1 MVACLV
7 VQRGRNASEHI
18 SDNYVLANKALL
30 RLCPPTPDQE
40 AEKIDMNTRGIQWL
54 LIPQLFP
61 WMGGFYERLVAI
73 VKSCFMRTVGRR
85 VLTYDQ
91 LSTFTAEVEAVLN
104 HRPLAYVS
112 EAQDAPRPL
121 RPIDLVQPGA
131 IVDLPIEDCD
141 YNEHDRKAPP
151 EDKLIALWKG
161 TQVALEAFW
170 DQWVTEYLTMLRER
184 SAWKH
189 KGPRLK
195 QYRPPSVGEVVLIG
209 DDLHP
214 RNIWQIARVTELNG
228 SPPNVRSVKLQLPNG
243 HITTRP
249 VSKLYPLECSRPT
262 EESTTEPNNH
272 QGLGK
277 EPEKITK
284 QSGDRAMELEQPE
297 EPESTQPVPEQDSSK
312 EPTKKVWNL
321 RPRRKTSISLP
332 VIVSW
337 ALIVAFFISMLLPV
351 TALVDCSKCLL
362 ACTTKGIMISSPQ
375 EITKLEICCEGD
387 CLIRQA
393 TSNVTYELPQEM
405 LLRDY
410 TCKSYFWTTASET
423 CTVHT
428 TCPAV
433 GDCSLIDC
441 LFCIDHVA
449 NPNCSPR
456 WAAFL
461 TGILMC
467 FILCMC
473 GCTLCLLRI
482 CSFNVRALMSICYC
496 IVGCGTLCTRK
507 TTQQAQ
513 TLARTT
519 GIAAR
524 ARIMRQQLNQASRN
538 LQLTGQEWRRAHLDR
553 ILGRRPQPSNWIPLV
568 VLLALA
574 NYTDSS
580 NTIAVTTK
588 SESCQRGPTGISCVL
603 NYATTLTLLP
613 KGQTTTLLLRNEH
626 GIALGTLSI
635 IVDALTMNCV
645 PKSEGWFRSY
655 TMETLAVKR
664 CPTSGSCKNSYC
676 SEVRPSTII
685 PELREV
691 NNLPGI
697 SRCEPSSSFW
707 FYGCGLPTDA
717 CLFYRYFA
725 RPTTGNTFEL
735 ISCPTWEFNIHADIQ
750 LEVSGKKPLMESIIL
765 HPGMTFHWNN
775 VSLTPIAAAVPPAP
789 VLNRQFITDGNSVA
803 MVENI
808 PRDLLCSTES
818 DARLFNCS
826 ISNSVCIDC
835 IHDHSSGNVACSCRD
850 LNLERILIDSSV
862 RLPLNVAKLLIRN
875 ERGNIFAD
883 YGYSPLQLHVQMR
896 HLELLLEFQE
906 ARCTVQTHNLT
917 GCYKC
922 ESGAQLQYTCLTDQ
936 GDALA
941 NIECAD
947 GTVFSARCS
956 PNGTFGRE
964 NLPFDHFQIKT
975 KCRVDCP
982 AGETQFELTG
992 ALYYVPI
999 KKRFQHG
1006 YRDSETLDLPSGN
1019 WWDTGFD
1026 PLALASILTS
1036 LSSFTS
1042 LILALILGIG
1052 LLYLFIRLNPVF
1064 RAWKAMA
1071 RIVALITLISLCF
1084 ATQAPG
1090 GPYRHKEHTISASLT
1105 FTVDL
1110 ICFEQQKSRVS
1121 TSDPESRVYG
1131 LESRVPTF
1139 CPESRVGN
1147 LESRVS
1153 TFSTYCLEPRL
1164 FMKDAPTHSKTLAP
1178 PIFNT
1183 TLAPPTFNK
1192 NNNFTTWQ
1200 RTLRPIYMLRRWHI
1214 FIHSKTFIKLILI
1227 NMLHRL
1233 PAELKPRQLD
1243 HWLDFHH
1250 PGWNLD
1256 EKIRFNAG
1264 VSIAKIIEGKEA
1276 SLEMLTA
1283 KSTQRRPVGLSG
1295 FSRLPANE
1303 ELIMPNVTVEQY
1315 YSSQGVTLDQPNMK
1329 CIMFGNPLE
1338 KETTR
1343 HGYRGSSKKSLR
1355 RNRGKSCWRQGYRHY
1370 EFVPPER
1377 LHWILTEQT
1386 ENDLKDFAYLDIICD
1401 NSGESNISQ
1410 PPDSKPPHN
1419 NLGCSQPS
1427 DQSTPSPTQDI
1438 HGSSEQLRQYP
1449 TIPISPVIIMKESGF
1464 SNGGFNQGQN
1474 HSYSNVLHRENTP
1487 PYRKVN
1493 RRSNTSIHSLG
1504 VPPHSKSAFYR
1515 KGNIGHQSTNF
1526 SQVKNEQQSTNF
1538 WTAKNKQQSTKFCP
1552 VNNKQQTTTSNRLS
1566 KSTNCPSANS
1576 KQSTKFSQNVFSP
1589 AANRPG
1595 QPTIRRQPNS
1605 TGTYNREC
1613 LANSF
1618 LNNYAHPHSVLCPHL
1633 FSSSLTAFGPLQ
1645 RGLYKDKQLY
1655 KTKENFG
1662 RQCCCSTF
1670 TKKGPPTYNEKMAYP
1685 RANIYP
1691 AQLTFFITILYLWAG
1706 LAMSHTVQIELLA
1719 LKPFK
1724 VLAPPIF
1731 NYSCPTSQIIY
1742 KTNHY
1747 FMAQAQ
1753 NIPYLSEKERIQL
1766 KAKFMTPIPSV
1777 CLVCDF
1783 KKKDPIGHKPGDIIC
1798 PYYNDGFRRKT
1809 WIKQLGFTDKQAV
1822 RRAKA
1827 ALIKKLTV
1835 SGQFG
1840 AGTSKTTTTVT
1851 TIPSAGTVS
1860 SNTSSAK
1867 TSTLSSPE
1875 RTTTPIIPHKT
1886 LPAPDPRQWGIDV
1899 PTKLINDLPRPGFG
1913 QVFVAN
1919 KKAEDLKNNAR
1930 KVAKQQLNI
1939 KAPGKKVPSSFQQ
1952 MVSKYVQSAEQKETT
1967 EKKKA
1972 AFERELG
1979 ERPFDKTYSYDA
1991 MLDPDSLDYIGDQ
2004 LTKEKLKEMEFE
2016 RPLRMADW
2024 RNMMSRRVNNMVQQ
2038 LRLLDGQKQRNPTQ
2052 TSHLAH
2058 PHTWKL
2064 VKEIY
2069 EAKKSEKPKPHRTWN
2084 PEEVKAFIHQSNR
2097 LLEDTTQ
2104 IKQQRSNNIEPPQ
2117 PQSTE
2122 WNNDILKVINNRR
2135 RRNSLSPTSNALL
2148 SGYSAAFKSARQLE
2162 EVLLTR
2168 PSFKS
2173 VIAEQ
2178 NIEEK
2183 NVGKKK

>member
-1 MVACLV
+1 
-7 VQRGRNASEHI
+7 
-18 SDNYVLANKALL
+18 
-30 RLCPPTPDQE
+30 
-40 AEKIDMNTRGIQWL
+40 
-54 LIPQLFP
+54 
-61 WMGGFYERLVAI
+61 
-73 VKSCFMRTVGRR
+73 
-85 VLTYDQ
+85 
-91 LSTFTAEVEAVLN
+91 
-104 HRPLAYVS
+104 
-112 EAQDAPRPL
+112 
-121 RPIDLVQPGA
+121 
-131 IVDLPIEDCD
+131 
-141 YNEHDRKAPP
+141 
-151 EDKLIALWKG
+151 
-161 TQVALEAFW
+161 
-170 DQWVTEYLTMLRER
+170 
-184 SAWKH
+184 
-189 KGPRLK
+189 
-195 QYRPPSVGEVVLIG
+195 
-209 DDLHP
+209 
-214 RNIWQIARVTELNG
+214 
-228 SPPNVRSVKLQLPNG
+228 
-243 HITTRP
+243 
-249 VSKLYPLECSRPT
+249 
-262 EESTTEPNNH
+262 
-272 QGLGK
+272 
-277 EPEKITK
+277 
-284 QSGDRAMELEQPE
+284 
-297 EPESTQPVPEQDSSK
+297 
-312 EPTKKVWNL
+312 
-321 RPRRKTSISLP
+321 
-332 VIVSW
+332 
-337 ALIVAFFISMLLPV
+337 
-351 TALVDCSKCLL
+351 
-362 ACTTKGIMISSPQ
+362 
-375 EITKLEICCEGD
+375 
-387 CLIRQA
+387 
-393 TSNVTYELPQEM
+393 
-405 LLRDY
+405 
-410 TCKSYFWTTASET
+410 
-423 CTVHT
+423 
-428 TCPAV
+428 
-433 GDCSLIDC
+433 
-441 LFCIDHVA
+441 
-449 NPNCSPR
+449 
-456 WAAFL
+456 
-461 TGILMC
+461 
-467 FILCMC
+467 
-473 GCTLCLLRI
+473 
-482 CSFNVRALMSICYC
+482 
-496 IVGCGTLCTRK
+496 
-507 TTQQAQ
+507 
-513 TLARTT
+513 
-519 GIAAR
+519 
-524 ARIMRQQLNQASRN
+524 
-538 LQLTGQEWRRAHLDR
+538 
-553 ILGRRPQPSNWIPLV
+553 
-568 VLLALA
+568 
-574 NYTDSS
+574 
-580 NTIAVTTK
+580 
-588 SESCQRGPTGISCVL
+588 
-603 NYATTLTLLP
+603 
-613 KGQTTTLLLRNEH
+613 
-626 GIALGTLSI
+626 
-635 IVDALTMNCV
+635 
-645 PKSEGWFRSY
+645 
-655 TMETLAVKR
+655 
-664 CPTSGSCKNSYC
+664 
-676 SEVRPSTII
+676 
-685 PELREV
+685 
-691 NNLPGI
+691 
-697 SRCEPSSSFW
+697 
-707 FYGCGLPTDA
+707 
-717 CLFYRYFA
+717 
-725 RPTTGNTFEL
+725 
-735 ISCPTWEFNIHADIQ
+735 
-750 LEVSGKKPLMESIIL
+750 
-765 HPGMTFHWNN
+765 
-775 VSLTPIAAAVPPAP
+775 
-789 VLNRQFITDGNSVA
+789 
-803 MVENI
+803 
-808 PRDLLCSTES
+808 
-818 DARLFNCS
+818 
-826 ISNSVCIDC
+826 
-835 IHDHSSGNVACSCRD
+835 
-850 LNLERILIDSSV
+850 
-862 RLPLNVAKLLIRN
+862 
-875 ERGNIFAD
+875 
-883 YGYSPLQLHVQMR
+883 MR

-1153 TFSTYCLEPRL
+1153 TFSTCCLEPRL
-1164 FMKDAPTHSKTLAP
+1164 LYKKDTPTHSKALAP
-1178 PIFNT
+1178 PTFNRI
-1183 TLAPPTFNK
+1183 LAPPTFNK

-1227 NMLHRL
+1227 NMLHCL

-1386 ENDLKDFAYLDIICD
+1386 ENDLKDFAYLDINCGD
-1401 NSGESNISQ
+1401 SGESNISQ

-1419 NLGCSQPS
+1419 NWGHSQPS
-1427 DQSTPSPTQDI
+1427 DQSTPSPTQDTQ
-1438 HGSSEQLRQYP
+1438 GSSEQLRQYP

-1515 KGNIGHQSTNF
+1515 KGNIGHQSTKF
-1526 SQVKNEQQSTNF
+1526 SPVENKQQSTKFAPAKNKRQSTNF
-1538 WTAKNKQQSTKFCP
+1538 WTAKSKQQSTNFCP
-1552 VNNKQQTTTSNRLS
+1552 A
-1566 KSTNCPSANS
+1566 KSTNCPSVNS

-1589 AANRPG
+1589 ATKRPG
-1595 QPTIRRQPNS
+1595 CPTIRRQPNS
-1605 TGTYNREC
+1605 TGTSNRKC

-1618 LNNYAHPHSVLCPHL
+1618 LNDYAHPHSVLCPHL
-1633 FSSSLTAFGPLQ
+1633 FSSSLSDFGPLQ
-1645 RGLYKDKQLY
+1645 RKGFYNDKQLY

-1662 RQCCCSTF
+1662 HQCLCSTL
-1670 TKKGPPTYNEKMAYP
+1670 TKKGPPTYNERMAYP

-1724 VLAPPIF
+1724 ILAPPIF

-1742 KTNHY
+1742 KTNHF

-1753 NIPYLSEKERIQL
+1753 NIPYLSKKERNQL
-1766 KAKFMTPIPSV
+1766 KAKFMTPTPSV

-1809 WIKQLGFTDKQAV
+1809 WIKQLGLTDKQAA
-1822 RRAKA
+1822 RRAKT
-1827 ALIKKLTV
+1827 ALFKKLTA

-1840 AGTSKTTTTVT
+1840 AGTSKTTTTTAV
-1851 TIPSAGTVS
+1851 IRPPAGIVS

-1867 TSTLSSPE
+1867 TSTFSSTE

-1886 LPAPDPRQWGIDV
+1886 RPAPDPRQWGIDV

-1919 KKAEDLKNNAR
+1919 KKAEDLKHNAR

-1967 EKKKA
+1967 EKKKE

-2084 PEEVKAFIHQSNR
+2084 P
-2097 LLEDTTQ
+2097 
-2104 IKQQRSNNIEPPQ
+2104 
-2117 PQSTE
+2117 
-2122 WNNDILKVINNRR
+2122 
-2135 RRNSLSPTSNALL
+2135 
-2148 SGYSAAFKSARQLE
+2148 
-2162 EVLLTR
+2162 
-2168 PSFKS
+2168 
-2173 VIAEQ
+2173 
-2178 NIEEK
+2178 K
-2183 NVGKKK
+2183 N